1 MVEEVGRMMDLFDV
15 MAGASFS
22 QIGIAAG
29 VATFAMLV
37 MRRRV

>member
-1 MVEEVGRMMDLFDV
+1 VVEEVSGMMSIFDV
-15 MAGASFS
+15 IAGASFS

-29 VATFAMLV
+29 VTTFAMLV